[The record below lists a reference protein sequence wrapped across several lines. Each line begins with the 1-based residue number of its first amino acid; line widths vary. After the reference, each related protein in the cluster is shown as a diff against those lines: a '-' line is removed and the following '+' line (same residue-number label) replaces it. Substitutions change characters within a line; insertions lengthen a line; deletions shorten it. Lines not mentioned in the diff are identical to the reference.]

1 MFNAEAALVPLEGAW
16 QPDPRNE
23 RVLFRLAGVQF
34 DMKHFDLARETVMEA
49 IRQVPSEWSYYYL
62 KPVQIKVLCF
72 QQFRRFTRLLKRILG
87 NGLQPKLKSAR
98 NNSVCA
104 SGFMHRLHTIICLG

>member
-1 MFNAEAALVPLEGAW
+1 MFNAEAALVPLEGAR

-34 DMKHFDLARETVMEA
+34 DMKHFELARETVMEA

-62 KPVQIKVLCF
+62 LGLADKATKRLAEA
-72 QQFRRFTRLLKRILG
+72 RRNLELAVRL
-87 NGLQPKLKSAR
+87 NPKTVDAFNHLIE
-98 NNSVCA
+98 
-104 SGFMHRLHTIICLG
+104 LP